1 MGDQT
6 GEQYTERE
14 LALILKRAS
23 ELQGSEEPSRMRY
36 SLAEI
41 QDIAQGAGIDRDT
54 VAAAAAELRRTT
66 QSTPWLIGGPTRFR
80 ADRTA
85 DAAVE
90 PGAFAD
96 LVDAIRAETGL
107 QGDAK
112 QVFDTLEWTGQD
124 VGGHVFVTVAPRD
137 QRTRVSVSAARTD
150 EAVLT
155 GMLGAG
161 TSAAA
166 LVTTI
171 VLGNTAGLP
180 PVVTAVLAVATAAG
194 TMVGAT
200 RLLWRKKMRKW
211 TRRANEIAEAIVA
224 RLTPR

>member
-1 MGDQT
+1 
-6 GEQYTERE
+6 
-14 LALILKRAS
+14 
-23 ELQGSEEPSRMRY
+23 
-36 SLAEI
+36 
-41 QDIAQGAGIDRDT
+41 
-54 VAAAAAELRRTT
+54 
-66 QSTPWLIGGPTRFR
+66 
-80 ADRTA
+80 
-85 DAAVE
+85 
-90 PGAFAD
+90 
-96 LVDAIRAETGL
+96 
-107 QGDAK
+107 
-112 QVFDTLEWTGQD
+112 
-124 VGGHVFVTVAPRD
+124 
-137 QRTRVSVSAARTD
+137 
-150 EAVLT
+150 
-155 GMLGAG
+155 MLGAG